1 MNQNIKIT
9 SDAIIFHKNEGEIKL
24 LLIKRKN
31 PPDQGRFAFPGGFV
45 ENHELVIDAC
55 QRELEEETGL
65 KVDIEDFTFVNYY
78 DQPNRDPRGRTITFA
93 FVAIIFEEKP
103 VKAKDDAALASWV
116 DVTKIN
122 HLAFDH
128 KLILND
134 ALKQIDGLK

>member
-65 KVDIEDFTFVNYY
+65 LIDIEEFQFINYY
-78 DQPNRDPRGRTITFA
+78 DKPNRDPRGRTLTFA
-93 FVAIIFEEKP
+93 FAAVISKQKFVEGN
-103 VKAKDDAALASWV
+103 DDAEEAEWV
-116 DVTKIN
+116 DLEKISN
-122 HLAFDH
+122 LAFDH
-128 KLILND
+128 KMILEEAKHKIFN
-134 ALKQIDGLK
+134 L

>member
-9 SDAIIFHKNEGEIKL
+9 SDAVIFHKNEGEIKL

-45 ENHELVIDAC
+45 DDRELVIDAC

-93 FVAIIFEEKP
+93 FVALISEQKFVEGN
-103 VKAKDDAALASWV
+103 DDAEVAEWV
-116 DVTKIN
+116 DLEKISN
-122 HLAFDH
+122 LAFDH
-128 KLILND
+128 KMILEEAKHKIFN
-134 ALKQIDGLK
+134 L

>member
-9 SDAIIFHKNEGEIKL
+9 SDAVIFHKNEGEIKL

-45 ENHELVIDAC
+45 DDRELVIDAC

-93 FVAIIFEEKP
+93 FVALISEQKFVEGN
-103 VKAKDDAALASWV
+103 DDAEVAEWV
-116 DVTKIN
+116 DLEKISN
-122 HLAFDH
+122 LAFDH
-128 KLILND
+128 KMILTVLIPSLLLD
-134 ALKQIDGLK
+134 